1 MQFDPETP
9 MPKYLHPT
17 AGVVALATISLFWLA
32 TAASELFLPNSAV
45 VAVKT
50 AIPWGFL
57 VLVPAL
63 MAAGSTGLSLA
74 RGRRGGLIGAKLH
87 RMPIIAANGLLV
99 LMPAAFYLAWKAHA
113 GAFDANFYLVQAI
126 EIVAGATNITLL
138 GQNMRDGLKMRRP
151 HPA

>member
-1 MQFDPETP
+1 
-9 MPKYLHPT
+9 MPKFLHPV
-17 AGVVALATISLFWLA
+17 AGVVALATISLFWLS
-32 TAASELFLPNSAV
+32 TAISELFLPNSDV

-57 VLVPAL
+57 LLVPAL
-63 MAAGSTGLSLA
+63 MAAGGSGLSLA
-74 RGRRGGLIGAKLH
+74 RGRRVGLIGVKLR

-113 GAFDANFYLVQAI
+113 GAFDTNFYLVQAI

-151 HPA
+151 RPA